1 MMDSCSA
8 DAFLSASMLPAM
20 PCSMSVTISRIAGG
34 KSVKR
39 EIGSYGL
46 RLPSFKTEFFEF
58 FIRLLSCDLVQF
70 VGDEFLIGEP
80 AIEFGETQP
89 GSRRVM
95 PSPVRAFDAQNELRG
110 IGGTGLVAYRPVGAV
125 PRPGLG
131 RSGRG
136 DQPLALGELKS
147 DYLRN
152 AKIRRALAG

>member
-1 MMDSCSA
+1 
-8 DAFLSASMLPAM
+8 
-20 PCSMSVTISRIAGG
+20 MSVTISRIAGG

-58 FIRLLSCDLVQF
+58 FIRLLPCDLVQF

-80 AIEFGETQP
+80 AIELGETQP
-89 GSRRVM
+89 NGRRVM
-95 PSPVRAFDAQNELRG
+95 PSPVRAFDAQDELRG
-110 IGGTGLVAYRPVGAV
+110 VGGAGLVADCPVHSV

-131 RSGRG
+131 GSGRI
-136 DQPLALGELKS
+136 LRCFALGELKS